1 MKQTTIHT
9 SFTQKNDDQ
18 ALYNEIM
25 RQSALSYVPAA
36 VIIRENLKMKM
47 KENNGSLS
55 LTWQLIN
62 KITV

>member
-9 SFTQKNDDQ
+9 SFTQRNEDQ
-18 ALYNEIM
+18 AVYNEIM

-36 VIIRENLKMKM
+36 VIMRENLKIRM

-55 LTWQLIN
+55 LT
-62 KITV
+62 